1 VNQKRKEGKVHL
13 HLADPEDP
21 TGKWIKI
28 GYHVLRSKASSEA
41 EGSLRL
47 STGGIGEDVGSDMLV
62 IVLKG
67 GVQVE
72 GIGNNVQGF
81 RETLQ
86 HLEMMKLPSSQ
97 ESFEFTS
104 QASESTVLVV
114 RSKLPH
120 SFDYIF

>member
-1 VNQKRKEGKVHL
+1 MDPFVTRYADCVNQKRKEGKVHL

-67 GVQVE
+67 GVDLDGLV
-72 GIGNNVQGF
+72 
-81 RETLQ
+81 ETLFNI
-86 HLEMMKLPSSQ
+86 LP
-97 ESFEFTS
+97 F
-104 QASESTVLVV
+104 LV
-114 RSKLPH
+114 KYECPDLPEDL
-120 SFDYIF
+120 SDANLQRNV